1 MSKSPGPG
9 SKVPG
14 SGASF
19 ADHAPPPLMTLPFT
33 EMSKVLIRAHRNAWA
48 LTEVNRTLLD
58 SLRSVVRRQQD
69 LAMQIAEQAQTRAR
83 QGESINPAEMFDR
96 AADAVREI
104 GQACIDAQLSAI
116 RQLEAQSSQ
125 PAPNGSEPPLVQPG
139 RTNGV

>member
-1 MSKSPGPG
+1 
-9 SKVPG
+9 
-14 SGASF
+14 
-19 ADHAPPPLMTLPFT
+19 
-33 EMSKVLIRAHRNAWA
+33 
-48 LTEVNRTLLD
+48 
-58 SLRSVVRRQQD
+58 
-69 LAMQIAEQAQTRAR
+69 MQIAEQAQTRAR

-125 PAPNGSEPPLVQPG
+125 PAPNLAEPPAAQPG